1 MTTRQT
7 TSKGVT
13 TLSEST
19 RRRIVKL
26 LAAGDHLVGEDQVVV
41 VVLGGQ
47 EGLVSRTKARGRV
60 MSAREL
66 RLRLAGAE
74 VAVDGLIAAPPTS
87 NLPQLT
93 AGEGALLDAAGFRE
107 GDSSVAGALE
117 RSRIELE
124 LLLRE
129 SRSLV
134 EAAKSLGV
142 STGRLRQRL
151 SQRTLYGIKE
161 GRAWRLPRFQF
172 DRRGKPVRGIDKVLP
187 HVRHDAH
194 PLAIAN
200 WFSTP
205 HQDLVVGDDE
215 EPVTPLDWLSSG
227 RPAGDVAELS
237 EEI

>member
-1 MTTRQT
+1 M
-7 TSKGVT
+7 SKEVT
-13 TLSEST
+13 KLSESA
-19 RRRIVKL
+19 RRSLVKL
-26 LAAGDHLVGEDQVVV
+26 VGSVDEDQVFVV
-41 VVLGGQ
+41 ILGRR
-47 EGLVSRTKARGRV
+47 EGLVSRTKVRGRRI
-60 MSAREL
+60 SPREL

-74 VAVDGLIAAPPTS
+74 AAVEGLVAAPVTT

-93 AGEGALLDAAGFRE
+93 AGEAALLDAAGFPARS
-107 GDSSVAGALE
+107 DVAGALE

-124 LLLRE
+124 ILLRE
-129 SRSLV
+129 SMSL
-134 EAAKSLGV
+134 EKAAESLGV

-172 DRRGKPVRGIDKVLP
+172 ERKGRLVRGIDKVLP
-187 HVRHDAH
+187 YVRPEAH
-194 PLAIAN
+194 LLAIAK

-215 EPVTPLDWLSSG
+215 ERATPLAWLLAG
-227 RPAGDVAELS
+227 RPAEEVAALA